1 MFEIDHVYRAEQQNT
16 NRYLSE
22 FVGLDIEM
30 ELENSY
36 IDVIS
41 FFYDLFVNIFKEMK
55 KTYSRE
61 LEIIREYQHF
71 EDLLYSD
78 KPVILTHK
86 ECVDLHKDKGYI
98 LAYEDD
104 FSKEQEKALGGL
116 VKASHNV
123 DFFVVRDYPAA
134 ARAFYTYVDPNTGNT
149 HSYDF
154 IMRGEEILSGAERIT
169 NYDALKTAFVS
180 KGIDPSR
187 LSNYLEPFKYG
198 VPPHVGCGIG
208 LER

>member
-71 EDLLYSD
+71 ED
-78 KPVILTHK
+78 
-86 ECVDLHKDKGYI
+86 
-98 LAYEDD
+98 
-104 FSKEQEKALGGL
+104 
-116 VKASHNV
+116 
-123 DFFVVRDYPAA
+123 
-134 ARAFYTYVDPNTGNT
+134 
-149 HSYDF
+149 
-154 IMRGEEILSGAERIT
+154 
-169 NYDALKTAFVS
+169 
-180 KGIDPSR
+180 
-187 LSNYLEPFKYG
+187 
-198 VPPHVGCGIG
+198 
-208 LER
+208 